1 MKATAFFT
9 VVFLS
14 MLGFFIVATGEFKH
28 WLDGSAEGPG
38 GFRVSHNISTGG
50 SGKNYLDFD
59 FWNVKLGRRNFTLRA
74 ELPRDDLKDGAR
86 IDELENLNL
95 RNGTIDIPIYE
106 GDGVI
111 RAVGWSASP
120 LKMAVEPPTRG
131 PNFIL
136 RSCYL
141 KTRPR
146 QPRRRGLFSV
156 QTRRSISK
164 TPTWRFTALP
174 ASRGIRALPGWRFS
188 ASTRRFTPIWIPM
201 LLVASPSQRPASP
214 RPPPR
219 PGKKRW

>member
-1 MKATAFFT
+1 
-9 VVFLS
+9 

-38 GFRVSHNISTGG
+38 GLRVSHNISTGD

-111 RAVGWSASP
+111 RAQLDG
-120 LKMAVEPPTRG
+120 K
-131 PNFIL
+131 
-136 RSCYL
+136 
-141 KTRPR
+141 
-146 QPRRRGLFSV
+146 QPRGLLLKFESAIYHRSGGLVKGSGLVSV
-156 QTRRSISK
+156 TLKNGSG
-164 TPTWRFTALP
+164 TTHEGTEFH
-174 ASRGIRALPGWRFS
+174 FEE
-188 ASTRRFTPIWIPM
+188 
-201 LLVASPSQRPASP
+201 LLYLHWEEATNL
-214 RPPPR
+214 
-219 PGKKRW
+219 KKRI